1 MTNINCCIFQ
11 GNLTAD
17 PVIVKD
23 DMARFT
29 VAVNDGVGDK
39 RTTTYIRCIAFG
51 EQVKIIR
58 QYLKKGKPVA
68 VQGRMQ
74 TNSWTDKTGAT
85 RKELE
90 LRLHNYNGFYFIG
103 KPEESEAIAE
113 EHEDDSKPM
122 QPSKNAGSRT
132 TNKKETDLD
141 SVF

>member
-11 GNLTAD
+11 GNLTTD

-29 VAVNDGVGDK
+29 IAVNDGFGEK

-51 EQVKIIR
+51 EQVKTIK

-68 VQGRMQ
+68 VQGKMQ
-74 TNSWTDKTGAT
+74 TNSWTDKEGNT

-90 LRLHNYNGFYFIG
+90 LRLNNYSGFYFIG
-103 KPEESEAIAE
+103 KPEESSGE
-113 EHEDDSKPM
+113 EEPQEERATQQRSTRGRKSQEQD
-122 QPSKNAGSRT
+122 
-132 TNKKETDLD
+132 ET